1 MKYPVKYPVKHS
13 VSNANA
19 CPREGELLDA
29 LGAGFVGGE
38 LESHI
43 TTCAACGELR
53 LVAGALLDERV
64 QAVTEAMA
72 EAVLPSS
79 GTMLWRMQ
87 MRRRQEAQSTARR
100 SLLIGQAVTLA
111 AAVALVF
118 TLLGGNLAGEA
129 VNVIA
134 SIRLS
139 TPLLLAVATWLLA
152 VPIAGWVLI
161 RQK

>member
-1 MKYPVKYPVKHS
+1 MKSPMS
-13 VSNANA
+13 QANP
-19 CPREGELLDA
+19 CPREDELLDA
-29 LGAGFVGGE
+29 LGAGFIGEE

-43 TTCAACGELR
+43 ATCAACTELR

-64 QAVTEAMA
+64 QAVTEAA
-72 EAVLPSS
+72 LPSS

-87 MRRRQEAQSTARR
+87 MRRRQEAQSAARR

-111 AAVALVF
+111 AAVVLVL
-118 TLLGGNLAGEA
+118 TLLGGHLAGEA

-134 SIRLS
+134 SIQLS
-139 TPLLLAVATWLLA
+139 RPLLLAVAAWLIA

-161 RQK
+161 RLDD

>member
-1 MKYPVKYPVKHS
+1 

-19 CPREGELLDA
+19 CPREDELLDA
-29 LGAGFVGGE
+29 LGAGFLGQE

-43 TTCAACGELR
+43 RTCTACGELR

-64 QAVTEAMA
+64 QAVTEAA
-72 EAVLPSS
+72 LPSS

-118 TLLGGNLAGEA
+118 TLLGGHLAGEA

-134 SIRLS
+134 SIKLS
-139 TPLLLAVATWLLA
+139 TPLLLAVAAWLLA
-152 VPIAGWVLI
+152 APIAGWVLL

>member
-1 MKYPVKYPVKHS
+1 M
-13 VSNANA
+13 SNANV
-19 CPREGELLDA
+19 CPREDELLEA
-29 LGAGFVGGE
+29 LGAGFIGEE
-38 LESHI
+38 LEAHI

-64 QAVTEAMA
+64 QAVTEVA
-72 EAVLPSS
+72 LPSS

-129 VNVIA
+129 VTVIA

-139 TPLLLAVATWLLA
+139 TPLLLAVAIWLLA
-152 VPIAGWVLI
+152 APIAGWVLI

>member
-1 MKYPVKYPVKHS
+1 MS
-13 VSNANA
+13 QANV
-19 CPREGELLDA
+19 CPREDELLDA
-29 LGAGFVGGE
+29 LGAGFIGEE

-53 LVAGALLDERV
+53 LVASALLDERV
-64 QAVTEAMA
+64 QAATEAA
-72 EAVLPSS
+72 LPSS

-111 AAVALVF
+111 VAIALVF
-118 TLLGGNLAGEA
+118 TLLGGTLVGEA

-134 SIRLS
+134 SIKLS
-139 TPLLLAVATWLLA
+139 TPLLLAVAAWLLA
-152 VPIAGWVLI
+152 APIAGWVLL

>member
-1 MKYPVKYPVKHS
+1 
-13 VSNANA
+13 VSANV
-19 CPREGELLDA
+19 CVREDELLDA
-29 LGAGFVGGE
+29 LGAGYIGE
-38 LESHI
+38 ELSSHVA
-43 TTCAACGELR
+43 TCAACSELR
-53 LVAGALLDERV
+53 LVAGALLDESV
-64 QAVTEAMA
+64 HAVTEAA
-72 EAVLPSS
+72 LPSS

-87 MRRRQEAQSTARR
+87 MRRRHEAQATARR
-100 SLLIGQAVTLA
+100 SLLIGQAVTLF

-129 VNVIA
+129 FNVIS

-152 VPIAGWVLI
+152 APIAGWVLI

>member
-1 MKYPVKYPVKHS
+1 MKDS
-13 VSNANA
+13 MSQANA
-19 CPREGELLDA
+19 CPREDELLAA
-29 LGAGFVGGE
+29 LGADFIGEE

-43 TTCAACGELR
+43 ATCAACRELR

-64 QAVTEAMA
+64 QAVTEAA
-72 EAVLPSS
+72 LPSS

-87 MRRRQEAQSTARR
+87 MRRRQEAQSAARR

-111 AAVALVF
+111 AAVVLVF
-118 TLLGGNLAGEA
+118 TLLGDHLAGEA

-134 SIRLS
+134 SIKLS
-139 TPLLLAVATWLLA
+139 TPLLLAVAIWLIA
-152 VPIAGWVLI
+152 APIAGWVLL

>member
-1 MKYPVKYPVKHS
+1 
-13 VSNANA
+13 VSNTTA
-19 CPREGELLDA
+19 CEREDELLDA
-29 LGAGFVGGE
+29 LGAGFIGDE

-43 TTCAACGELR
+43 RTCAACGELR

-64 QAVTEAMA
+64 QAVTEAA
-72 EAVLPSS
+72 LPSS

-87 MRRRQEAQSTARR
+87 MRRRQEAQAAARR

-111 AAVALVF
+111 VAVALVF
-118 TLLGGNLAGEA
+118 TLLGGNLLGEA

-134 SIRLS
+134 SIKLS
-139 TPLLLAVATWLLA
+139 TPLLLAVAAWLLA

>member
-1 MKYPVKYPVKHS
+1 M
-13 VSNANA
+13 SNAKT
-19 CPREGELLDA
+19 CPREDELLDA
-29 LGAGFVGGE
+29 LGAGFIGAE

-64 QAVTEAMA
+64 QAVTEVA
-72 EAVLPSS
+72 LPSS

-111 AAVALVF
+111 AAVVLVF
-118 TLLGGNLAGEA
+118 TLLGGHLAGEA

-134 SIRLS
+134 SIELS
-139 TPLLLAVATWLLA
+139 KPLLLAVAAWLLA
-152 VPIAGWVLI
+152 APIAGWVLL

>member
-1 MKYPVKYPVKHS
+1 MPVRARTS
-13 VSNANA
+13 CST
-19 CPREGELLDA
+19 A
-29 LGAGFVGGE
+29 LGAGFIGEE

-64 QAVTEAMA
+64 QAVTEAA
-72 EAVLPSS
+72 LPSS

-87 MRRRQEAQSTARR
+87 MRRRQEAQSAARR

-111 AAVALVF
+111 AAVVLVF
-118 TLLGGNLAGEA
+118 TLLGGHLAGEA

-134 SIRLS
+134 SIKLS
-139 TPLLLAVATWLLA
+139 TPLLLAVAIWLLA
-152 VPIAGWVLI
+152 APIAGWMLI

>member
-1 MKYPVKYPVKHS
+1 MSH
-13 VSNANA
+13 AHA
-19 CPREGELLDA
+19 CPREDELLDA
-29 LGAGFVGGE
+29 LGAGFIGEE

-43 TTCAACGELR
+43 RTCAACGELR

-64 QAVTEAMA
+64 QAVTEAA
-72 EAVLPSS
+72 LPSS

-87 MRRRQEAQSTARR
+87 MRRRQEAQATARR

-111 AAVALVF
+111 VAIVLVF

-134 SIRLS
+134 SIKLS
-139 TPLLLAVATWLLA
+139 TPLLLAVAAWLLA
-152 VPIAGWVLI
+152 APIVGWVLI

>member
-1 MKYPVKYPVKHS
+1 MNHP
-13 VSNANA
+13 VSNTNP
-19 CPREGELLDA
+19 CPREDELLAA
-29 LGAGFVGGE
+29 LGAGFIGE
-38 LESHI
+38 ELASHI

-64 QAVTEAMA
+64 QAVTEAA
-72 EAVLPSS
+72 LPSS

-87 MRRRQEAQSTARR
+87 MRRRQEAQSAARR

-111 AAVALVF
+111 AAVVLVF
-118 TLLGGNLAGEA
+118 TLLGGHLAGEA

-134 SIRLS
+134 SIKLS
-139 TPLLLAVATWLLA
+139 PPLLLAVAIWLLA
-152 VPIAGWVLI
+152 APIAGWVLI

>member
-1 MKYPVKYPVKHS
+1 
-13 VSNANA
+13 VSNPTA
-19 CPREGELLDA
+19 CEREDELLDA
-29 LGAGFVGGE
+29 LGAGFIGDE

-43 TTCAACGELR
+43 ATCAACGELR

-64 QAVTEAMA
+64 QAVTEAA
-72 EAVLPSS
+72 LPSS
-79 GTMLWRMQ
+79 GTMLLRMQ

-111 AAVALVF
+111 AAVVLVF
-118 TLLGGNLAGEA
+118 TLIGGNLAGEA

-134 SIRLS
+134 SIKLS
-139 TPLLLAVATWLLA
+139 TPLLLAVAAWLLA
-152 VPIAGWVLI
+152 APIAGWVLM

>member
-1 MKYPVKYPVKHS
+1 
-13 VSNANA
+13 VSNAKV
-19 CPREGELLDA
+19 CSREDELLDA
-29 LGAGFVGGE
+29 LGAGFIGEE

-43 TTCAACGELR
+43 ATCAACSELR
-53 LVAGALLDERV
+53 LVASALLDERV
-64 QAVTEAMA
+64 QAVTEAA
-72 EAVLPSS
+72 LPSS

-134 SIRLS
+134 SIKLS
-139 TPLLLAVATWLLA
+139 PPLLLAVAIWLLA
-152 VPIAGWVLI
+152 APIAGWVLI

>member
-1 MKYPVKYPVKHS
+1 MSDVNV
-13 VSNANA
+13 
-19 CPREGELLDA
+19 CPREDELLDA
-29 LGAGFVGGE
+29 LGAGFIGEE

-43 TTCAACGELR
+43 RTCAACGELR

-64 QAVTEAMA
+64 QAVTEAA
-72 EAVLPSS
+72 LPSS
-79 GTMLWRMQ
+79 GTMLWRIE
-87 MRRRQEAQSTARR
+87 MRRRQEAQATARR

-111 AAVALVF
+111 AAVVLVF
-118 TLLGGNLAGEA
+118 ALLGGNLAGEV

-139 TPLLLAVATWLLA
+139 TPLLLAVAIWLLA
-152 VPIAGWVLI
+152 APIAGWMLI

>member
-1 MKYPVKYPVKHS
+1 

-19 CPREGELLDA
+19 CPREDELLDA
-29 LGAGFVGGE
+29 LGAGFIGEE

-43 TTCAACGELR
+43 RTCTACAELR

-64 QAVTEAMA
+64 QAVTEAA
-72 EAVLPSS
+72 LPSS
-79 GTMLWRMQ
+79 ETMLLRMQ
-87 MRRRQEAQSTARR
+87 MRRRQEAQSAARR

-111 AAVALVF
+111 AAVVLVF
-118 TLLGGNLAGEA
+118 TLLGGTLAGEA

-134 SIRLS
+134 SIKLS
-139 TPLLLAVATWLLA
+139 TPLLLAVAAWLLA
-152 VPIAGWVLI
+152 APIAGWVLL

>member
-1 MKYPVKYPVKHS
+1 VNAPV
-13 VSNANA
+13 NQANP
-19 CPREGELLDA
+19 CPRESELLDA
-29 LGAGFVGGE
+29 LGAGFIGDE

-43 TTCAACGELR
+43 ATCAACRELR

-64 QAVTEAMA
+64 QALVEAA
-72 EAVLPSS
+72 EAALPSS

-87 MRRRQEAQSTARR
+87 MRRRQEAQAAARR

-118 TLLGGNLAGEA
+118 KLLGGNLAGEA

-134 SIRLS
+134 SIELS
-139 TPLLLAVATWLLA
+139 PPLLLAVAAWLLA
-152 VPIAGWVLI
+152 VPIAGWMLI

>member
-1 MKYPVKYPVKHS
+1 MID
-13 VSNANA
+13 ANA
-19 CPREGELLDA
+19 CPRDCPRENELLDA
-29 LGAGFVGGE
+29 LGAGFIGEE

-53 LVAGALLDERV
+53 LVAGALLDERA
-64 QAVTEAMA
+64 QAVTEAA
-72 EAVLPSS
+72 LPSS

-87 MRRRQEAQSTARR
+87 MRRRQEAQATARR
-100 SLLIGQAVTLA
+100 SLLIGQAVTLV
-111 AAVALVF
+111 AAVVLVF
-118 TLLGGNLAGEA
+118 TLLGGTLATEA

-134 SIRLS
+134 SIQLS
-139 TPLLLAVATWLLA
+139 TPLLLAVAVWLLA

>member
-1 MKYPVKYPVKHS
+1 

-19 CPREGELLDA
+19 CQREDELLGA
-29 LGAGFVGGE
+29 LGAGFIGEE

-43 TTCAACGELR
+43 RTCAACGELR

-64 QAVTEAMA
+64 QAMA
-72 EAVLPSS
+72 EATETALPSS

-87 MRRRQEAQSTARR
+87 MRRRQEAQATARR

-111 AAVALVF
+111 AAIVLVF

-129 VNVIA
+129 MNVIA
-134 SIRLS
+134 SIKLS
-139 TPLLLAVATWLLA
+139 TPLLLAVAIWLLA
-152 VPIAGWVLI
+152 VPIAGWMSI

>member
-1 MKYPVKYPVKHS
+1 MKYPVS
-13 VSNANA
+13 QANA
-19 CPREGELLDA
+19 CPREDELLDA
-29 LGAGFVGGE
+29 LGAGFIGEE

-64 QAVTEAMA
+64 QAVTEAA
-72 EAVLPSS
+72 LPSS

-118 TLLGGNLAGEA
+118 TLLGGHLAGEA

-134 SIRLS
+134 SIKLS

-152 VPIAGWVLI
+152 APIAGWVLI